1 MPMETLGTGLR
12 LTFFGM
18 GLVFLLLGVLSLLV
32 RLLLRTDPAR
42 RTGAEAKAAPAA
54 PAEGVRVALSS
65 PAFDPEVL
73 AAIVI
78 AVRTHRTHLRR
89 QAAPALRAHLP
100 GTLPSRWVG
109 AGRTRQNRSFTPGGR
124 YT

>member
-1 MPMETLGTGLR
+1 MQALAPGLR
-12 LTFFGM
+12 LTVLGM
-18 GLVFLLLGVLSLLV
+18 GLVFLVLGLLALLV
-32 RLLLRTDPAR
+32 SALVRIDRRRALQEAEQPSGEAAGRDAREALQDPA
-42 RTGAEAKAAPAA
+42 
-54 PAEGVRVALSS
+54 S
-65 PAFDPEVL
+65 DPELL
-73 AAIVI
+73 AAAVV
-78 AVRTHRTHLRR
+78 AVRAHRVHQRR

>member
-1 MPMETLGTGLR
+1 LELLEVGLR
-12 LTFFGM
+12 LTVYGM
-18 GLVFLLLGVLSLLV
+18 GLVFLLLAVLWLLV
-32 RLLLRTDPAR
+32 ALLLRFDRGSLPGAPA
-42 RTGAEAKAAPAA
+42 TAVSPAPAA
-54 PAEGVRVALSS
+54 PRSGLAAATS
-65 PAFDPEVL
+65 DPELL

-78 AVRTHRTHLRR
+78 AVRAHRTHLRR

>member
-1 MPMETLGTGLR
+1 MENLATGLR
-12 LTFFGM
+12 LTVFGM
-18 GLVFLLLGVLSLLV
+18 GLVFLLLALLALLV
-32 RLLLRTDPAR
+32 RLLLGTDRADR
-42 RTGAEAKAAPAA
+42 ADAEGSRAAAPASAAA
-54 PAEGVRVALSS
+54 PALSS
-65 PAFDPEVL
+65 PTSDPEVL

-78 AVRTHRTHLRR
+78 AVRAHRIHLRR

>member
-1 MPMETLGTGLR
+1 METMGPGLR
-12 LTFFGM
+12 VTVYGM
-18 GLVFLLLGVLSLLV
+18 TLVFLLLAFLGALV
-32 RLLLRTDPAR
+32 RLLLATDGADATAASASAQAPSAAAR
-42 RTGAEAKAAPAA
+42 VPLASP
-54 PAEGVRVALSS
+54 LS
-65 PAFDPEVL
+65 DPEML
-73 AAIVI
+73 AAAVI
-78 AVRTHRTHLRR
+78 AVRAHRIHLRR